1 MHCRFFLPG
10 SYPQPLKVDHVSIDS
25 KSLLRDQR
33 ERLAPGHCAL
43 MVIDMQNDFCAQD
56 GYVEKVVGKDAGA
69 CRDIVA
75 PVNELI
81 SVARKFAVPVI
92 WVAARYGIEQ
102 IPANMRAKQLQLSDA
117 VCCAEESWGADF
129 FGVFPAD
136 GDKVFFKH
144 TYSAFVGT
152 GLADYLADKNIRT
165 LAFAGVQTN
174 VCIENSV
181 RDAFCAGFYCAVV
194 EDCVASHTQ
203 TLHDATLM
211 NTRFLYGDV
220 LNRKSI
226 IGHWSGVIR
235 A

>member
-1 MHCRFFLPG
+1 
-10 SYPQPLKVDHVSIDS
+10 VNVDS
-25 KSLLRDQR
+25 KILLRDQS

-56 GYVEKVVGKDAGA
+56 GYVEKVVGMDAGA
-69 CRDIVA
+69 CRAIVA

-81 SVARKFAVPVI
+81 GVARKFAVPVI

-102 IPANMRAKQLQLSDA
+102 IPTNMRAKQLQLSDA

-136 GDKVFFKH
+136 SDKVFFKH

-152 GLADYLADKNIRT
+152 GLADYLVDKKICT
-165 LAFAGVQTN
+165 LVFVGVQTN

-181 RDAFCAGFYCAVV
+181 RDAFCAGFYCVVV

-203 TLHDATLM
+203 NLHDATLL

-226 IGHWSGVIR
+226 ISHWSGAVR

>member
-1 MHCRFFLPG
+1 MN
-10 SYPQPLKVDHVSIDS
+10 IES
-25 KSLLRDQR
+25 KSLLRDQS
-33 ERLAPGHCAL
+33 ERLTPGHCAL
-43 MVIDMQNDFCAQD
+43 VVIDMQNDFCAQD
-56 GYVEKVVGKDAGA
+56 GYVEKVVGKDARA
-69 CRDIVA
+69 CRAIVE

-81 SVARKFAVPVI
+81 SAARKIAVPVI
-92 WVAARYGIEQ
+92 WVAARYGVEQ
-102 IPANMRAKQLQLSDA
+102 IPANMREKQLQVSDA

-152 GLADYLADKNIRT
+152 GLADYLADKKICT
-165 LAFAGVQTN
+165 LVFVGVQTN
-174 VCIENSV
+174 VYIENSV
-181 RDAFCAGFYCAVV
+181 RDAFCAGFYCVV
-194 EDCVASHTQ
+194 VKDCVASHTQ
-203 TLHDATLM
+203 TLHDATLL

-235 A
+235 V